1 MAAWMASAEDAKAA
15 AVVPARQASNGAVLG
30 GDGGGLPQIRAS
42 WPDLEGGRRWWSAT
56 AADLRR
62 LATAVGDG
70 GNGGGHGSWRRQ
82 GRLPML
88 TEDSAATRRR
98 TATAKRPLAVAAV
111 RGGGG

>member
-1 MAAWMASAEDAKAA
+1 MATGRVTAKAGVHGAGRWWLQAAGIAMAAWMASAEGAKAA

-70 GNGGGHGSWRRQ
+70 GDGGGHGS
-82 GRLPML
+82 
-88 TEDSAATRRR
+88 
-98 TATAKRPLAVAAV
+98 
-111 RGGGG
+111 